1 MYWDTELIIVHY
13 LDWLETCCLGIS
25 SNVFLPHFFHLII
38 VTYISTIFKWFAVC
52 LLKWFIC
59 TKIQSIFIYNNDHF
73 LPTFNCLTSSTLFS
87 KLSVISSYE
96 YFPQSHCSY
105 IHLVEYDGANNSGK
119 TSQSYAQTLWIMD

>member
-1 MYWDTELIIVHY
+1 MGYIVNNCS
-13 LDWLETCCLGIS
+13 LLRLAWNL
-25 SNVFLPHFFHLII
+25 LPRHLLKSFPTTFFFFLII

-59 TKIQSIFIYNNDHF
+59 TKIQSMFICNNDHF

-119 TSQSYAQTLWIMD
+119 TSQSYAQTLWIID